1 MGMAKKT
8 GEKKKKGAGGLPNQK
23 SKTDAGTDVGKRAL
37 EVAEQAREKKK
48 QKKEQKLAKAK
59 QEEEE
64 EEERSSGSESEEE
77 TGGRE
82 MPSVKSDKTLAG
94 IAAKAQEAEKL
105 KSSESAAFLA
115 ISSPAGD
122 LQEEEQTVRKPQDLK
137 NRAVIYISHIP
148 HGFYEKAMR
157 AFFGQFGS
165 VTNLRLGRSKKTGRS
180 CGFAFVEFKYREV
193 AEVVAESMNNY
204 LMFDRLLKCSVVPK
218 ERTSK
223 AIFRGKVKEQKPP
236 GKMAMMKH
244 KRLVNAVKCDETVQ
258 RRQVRQAKR
267 VKKSMSKL
275 EKAGIKYNFQIAE
288 MAVAAAK

>member
-64 EEERSSGSESEEE
+64 ERSSGSESEEE
-77 TGGRE
+77 PGGRE

-288 MAVAAAK
+288 MAAAATK

>member
-48 QKKEQKLAKAK
+48 QKKEQKLARAK
-59 QEEEE
+59 QEE

-244 KRLVNAVKCDETVQ
+244 KRLVNAVKCEETVQ

-288 MAVAAAK
+288 MAAAAAK

>member
-288 MAVAAAK
+288 MAAAAAK

>member
-48 QKKEQKLAKAK
+48 QKKEEKLAKAK
-59 QEEEE
+59 QEE

-77 TGGRE
+77 PGGRE

-288 MAVAAAK
+288 MAAAAAK

>member
-8 GEKKKKGAGGLPNQK
+8 GEKKKKGAGGPPNQK

-288 MAVAAAK
+288 MAAAAAK

>member
-1 MGMAKKT
+1 MGMSKKT

-64 EEERSSGSESEEE
+64 ERSSGSESEEE
-77 TGGRE
+77 PGGRE

-288 MAVAAAK
+288 MAAAAAK

>member
-48 QKKEQKLAKAK
+48 QKKEEKLAKAK
-59 QEEEE
+59 QEE

-77 TGGRE
+77 PGGRE

-267 VKKSMSKL
+267 VKKSMAKL

-288 MAVAAAK
+288 MAAAAAK

>member
-1 MGMAKKT
+1 MAKKT

-48 QKKEQKLAKAK
+48 QKKEEKLAKAK

-64 EEERSSGSESEEE
+64 ERSSGSESEE

-244 KRLVNAVKCDETVQ
+244 KRLVNAVKCEETVQ

-288 MAVAAAK
+288 MAAAAAK

>member
-64 EEERSSGSESEEE
+64 ERSSGSESEEE
-77 TGGRE
+77 PGGRE

-288 MAVAAAK
+288 MAAAAAK

>member
-59 QEEEE
+59 QEE

-244 KRLVNAVKCDETVQ
+244 KRLVNAVKCEETVQ

-288 MAVAAAK
+288 MAAAAAK